1 MKNTNRVLIV
11 IAALL
16 LVATIG
22 LSSYAIYKSSATGT
36 ATASVARW
44 AVKVNNDDVVTT
56 DTLTF
61 DGNSITWNANAHVA
75 AGKIAPGK
83 TGTITFEI
91 DASQSEVSV
100 DYEITIGD
108 IKVGNTVVTN
118 NAITASIAGG
128 AANGTIAYSTTSGEM
143 IKTITLDIAWTA
155 TDSTTQNSA
164 DMALAGQDIS
174 IPVTIVAKQ
183 HVGA

>member
-16 LVATIG
+16 LVATVG

-44 AVKVNNDDVVTT
+44 AVKINNDNIVTT

-61 DGNSITWNANAHVA
+61 TNNSIVWAANAHVA

-100 DYEITIGD
+100 DYEITVGP

-118 NAITASIAGG
+118 NAITASVAGSD
-128 AANGTIAYSTTSGEM
+128 ASGTIAYSTTANNM
-143 IKTITLDIAWTA
+143 KKTVTLNIAWTA
-155 TDSTTQNSA
+155 TDSESQNEA
-164 DMALAGQDIS
+164 DMALAGQDIE